1 MIIAVTGS
9 GGKTTRIHELARKY
23 RMEGKKVLVTTTTH
37 MSLEKGCDLSGE
49 VSSICRKLE
58 TDGYCM
64 AGLLAEEG
72 KMGPLPK
79 EVYEKVCNFADEV
92 LVEADGSRGKPVKYP
107 AEYEPVIPDN
117 AEEIQVVT
125 GFSAIGKSVKEA
137 GHRVEP
143 ILQALG
149 VSEDYLLEGKDLQT
163 LVEKGYTKPLRS
175 RYPKKK
181 VRVCPGQV
189 NTLYERALAQFFA
202 EEKDGSALDPAWFAG
217 KPKLV
222 VLGGGHVGKEV
233 AYLGSFLDFEVTVVD
248 DREEFVRKDLFP
260 EADHLYC
267 HDFETLE
274 EILPKEKNT
283 FYVVVTRG
291 HAADRSCV
299 CQILNREFSYL
310 GMIGSRLKVKKTL
323 ELLKEQGFS
332 EEQLERIHAPIGLK
346 IGARTP
352 EEIAV
357 SIAAELIQEKNK
369 DSVGSLPSE
378 LAEAEEEGV
387 LCIITQ
393 KSGSAPRG
401 VGTMMLVTK
410 EKVIGTI
417 GGGVLEQRVIEQA
430 GKVCR
435 IMEEDYDL
443 SNQESA
449 ALGMICGGSNRILYV
464 PLYGKY

>member
-1 MIIAVTGS
+1 MIIAVAGS
-9 GGKTTRIHELARKY
+9 GGKTTRIHKLAEKY

-37 MSLEKGCDLSGE
+37 MRLENGCDLSGE
-49 VSSICRKLE
+49 ADSICRKLE
-58 TDGYCM
+58 TEGYCM

-79 EVYEKVCNFADEV
+79 EVYEKVCGFADEV
-92 LVEADGSRGKPVKYP
+92 LVETDGSRGKPVKYP
-107 AEYEPVIPDN
+107 AEDEPVIPDN
-117 AEEIQVVT
+117 AGEIQIVT

-137 GHRVEP
+137 GHRIEP

-149 VSEDYLLEGKDLQT
+149 VSEEHLLDAKDLQT
-163 LVEKGYTKPLRS
+163 LIEKGYTGPLRKN
-175 RYPKKK
+175 YPEKK
-181 VRVCPGQV
+181 VTVCPGQV
-189 NTLYERALAQFFA
+189 TTLYERALAQFFA
-202 EEKDGSALDPAWFAG
+202 EEKDVSVLDPVWFGG

-233 AYLGSFLDFEVTVVD
+233 ARLGSFLDFEVTVID
-248 DREEFVRKDLFP
+248 DREEFVRKELFP

-274 EILPKEKNT
+274 EILPTDKNT

-299 CQILNREFSYL
+299 AQILNREFSYL

-323 ELLKEQGFS
+323 ELLAEQGFL
-332 EEQLERIHAPIGLK
+332 EEQLKRIHAPIGLK

-357 SIAAELIQEKNK
+357 SIAAELILEKNR
-369 DSVGSLPSE
+369 DSGSSLSSE
-378 LAEAEEEGV
+378 LAAAKDEGI
-387 LCIITQ
+387 LCIIIRKT
-393 KSGSAPRG
+393 GSAPRDI
-401 VGTMMLVTK
+401 GTMMLVAG
-410 EKVIGTI
+410 EKIIGTI
-417 GGGVLEQRVIEQA
+417 GGGVLEKRVIEQA
-430 GKVCR
+430 RKVRR
-435 IMEEDYDL
+435 ITEESYDL
-443 SNQESA
+443 SNEESA

-464 PLYGKY
+464 PLYENY